1 MDRVLAGP
9 RYLYAVPPV
18 LIAQGLFIWQLLSG
32 FDWLAIAFGSWAWLY
47 WTAVLLWIACA
58 IFAAR
63 RVKWG
68 WWVALTAPLAFC
80 PAVGATALLISCA
93 SGNCL

>member
-1 MDRVLAGP
+1 MDQALAGP

-18 LIAQGLFIWQLLSG
+18 LIAQGLFIWQLLAG
-32 FDWLAIAFGSWAWLY
+32 FDWLEIALGSWAWLY
-47 WTAVLLWIACA
+47 WTAALLWIGCA
-58 IFAAR
+58 IVAAQ

-68 WWVALTAPLAFC
+68 WLVVLTAPLAFY
-80 PAVGATALLISCA
+80 PAAGASALLISCV